1 MFQTTDQNLHNP
13 LNMVMF
19 HRFLYVYHVGYI
31 SIVIPWCHGYPAT
44 PRAKV
49 PKMQPAST
57 GNRRP
62 VTNRGCPRGNG
73 TMESP
78 DLKDDNGVHQPCC
91 GFSVDAYIYISYY
104 IYIELVYERQV
115 GENQYLRLRIG
126 FMDILSKLSAF
137 INQRRQLREHNL
149 L

>member
-1 MFQTTDQNLHNP
+1 MDIQQRPAPRYQRCSQHPLAAAGPSRTEAAHAATAPWNLRTSKTTTEFIN
-13 LNMVMF
+13 
-19 HRFLYVYHVGYI
+19 HVVGSQLMHI
-31 SIVIPWCHGYPAT
+31 
-44 PRAKV
+44 
-49 PKMQPAST
+49 
-57 GNRRP
+57 
-62 VTNRGCPRGNG
+62 
-73 TMESP
+73 
-78 DLKDDNGVHQPCC
+78 
-91 GFSVDAYIYISYY
+91 YIYHI